1 MWSGARSLARS
12 RPTAATDRP
21 RQRRPALPDGPS
33 LPLAGPRSVSP
44 SGEAAGRSGAHPAAA
59 ASRRPASAGGLYP
72 AVDLSSYRDD
82 AALWRRVP
90 MELVRRYRFVP
101 LREDGER
108 LWIAVAAPVPEA
120 DMDRLELLLRRP
132 LVVQAADEDRIRE
145 IIERN
150 TNSSFL
156 LDRASEDLRIERL
169 GRDEEGVGPPLISL
183 DALENDPGGS
193 PVVRLVD
200 SLLVNAIERRATDIH
215 IETKASEVVLKYRVD
230 GVLYPAMDPVDA
242 AHHQTIAARLK
253 VMADLDVAERRVP
266 QDGRFRAALPAG
278 PESGL
283 RTVDFRVSVMP
294 SVHGEDVV
302 IRVLDKQSLGS
313 RFEALSLPALGF
325 AGRELELLRAHIRR
339 PFGMFLATGPTGSG
353 KTTTLY
359 AALSEVASAEEK
371 IVTVEDPVEYEIAGV
386 TQVPVNEKKGLTF
399 ARGLRSIL
407 RHDPDTIMVG
417 EVRDPETAS
426 IAVQAALTGHLVLTT
441 VHANHALD
449 VIGRFLHM
457 GSDPYNFVSALH
469 CIVAQRLVRLLCA
482 ACRRTAAPD
491 AAEREALEAVSELPE
506 QVYRPEGCRK
516 CQGAGFRGR
525 TAIAEVLP
533 LSPTLREMIL
543 ERRGAQEVRQ
553 QADREGMVSLRRN
566 ALAAVARG
574 LTTLSEVNR
583 VTSDDL

>member
-1 MWSGARSLARS
+1 M
-12 RPTAATDRP
+12 
-21 RQRRPALPDGPS
+21 
-33 LPLAGPRSVSP
+33 
-44 SGEAAGRSGAHPAAA
+44 
-59 ASRRPASAGGLYP
+59 
-72 AVDLSSYRDD
+72 
-82 AALWRRVP
+82 
-90 MELVRRYRFVP
+90 
-101 LREDGER
+101 
-108 LWIAVAAPVPEA
+108 
-120 DMDRLELLLRRP
+120 
-132 LVVQAADEDRIRE
+132 
-145 IIERN
+145 
-150 TNSSFL
+150 
-156 LDRASEDLRIERL
+156 
-169 GRDEEGVGPPLISL
+169 
-183 DALENDPGGS
+183 
-193 PVVRLVD
+193 
-200 SLLVNAIERRATDIH
+200 
-215 IETKASEVVLKYRVD
+215 
-230 GVLYPAMDPVDA
+230 
-242 AHHQTIAARLK
+242 
-253 VMADLDVAERRVP
+253 
-266 QDGRFRAALPAG
+266 
-278 PESGL
+278 
-283 RTVDFRVSVMP
+283 
-294 SVHGEDVV
+294 
-302 IRVLDKQSLGS
+302 
-313 RFEALSLPALGF
+313 
-325 AGRELELLRAHIRR
+325 
-339 PFGMFLATGPTGSG
+339 
-353 KTTTLY
+353 
-359 AALSEVASAEEK
+359 
-371 IVTVEDPVEYEIAGV
+371 TVEDPVEYEIAGV